1 MPQALGT
8 HVYLELYN
16 ILKPRAVQNTVI
28 LNHLHGNVQ
37 SMLKVNMKDMIRE
50 KVIAHILVKV
60 QCTDENVIVVVGS
73 VIRYS
78 GIL

>member
-1 MPQALGT
+1 
-8 HVYLELYN
+8 
-16 ILKPRAVQNTVI
+16 
-28 LNHLHGNVQ
+28 
-37 SMLKVNMKDMIRE
+37 MLKVNMKDMIRE
-50 KVIAHILVKV
+50 KVTAHVLVKV

>member
-16 ILKPRAVQNTVI
+16 NLKPRAVQNTVI
-28 LNHLHGNVQ
+28 LNHLHGKVQ
-37 SMLKVNMKDMIRE
+37 SMLKVNMKDMIRK
-50 KVIAHILVKV
+50 KVTAHVLVKV